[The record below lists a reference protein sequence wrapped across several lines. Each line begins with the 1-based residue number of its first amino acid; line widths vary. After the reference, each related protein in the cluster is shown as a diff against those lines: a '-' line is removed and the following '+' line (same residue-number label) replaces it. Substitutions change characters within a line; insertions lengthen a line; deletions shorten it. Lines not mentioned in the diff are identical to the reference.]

1 MIEIL
6 IPGLIL
12 VALMVWASTKI
23 KKRAA
28 DAFEAE
34 FIETET
40 YSIEKPEGFL
50 HVIGDE
56 EHEFNAYSRDFG
68 KGDNTGIR
76 QATIELDVIP
86 SADLTDECERIKSA
100 ADGVEVTVA
109 SVDEMKTCRIEGSET
124 ANDSAFHVVYKIT
137 EGQNAIYRLRIA
149 VLREHAD
156 EYLRKIDETLDRFIV
171 KMN

>member
-1 MIEIL
+1 MEIL

-34 FIETET
+34 FIEAET
-40 YSIEKPEGFL
+40 YSLQKPEGFL

-56 EHEFNAYSRDFG
+56 KHEFAAYSKEYG
-68 KGDNTGIR
+68 KNDNTGIR

-86 SADLTDECERIKSA
+86 GADLTDECERIKSVT
-100 ADGVEVTVA
+100 DGAEVTVG
-109 SVDEMKTCRIEGSET
+109 SVGEIKTCRIEGSET
-124 ANDSAFHVVYKIT
+124 ANDRAFHVVYKIT